1 MLAQEL
7 DDFEEYVVKLPVMGD
22 GQAELLSLSD
32 DELQLVH
39 ESMPGDALWSCV
51 RCCKRLRKAALASGG
66 LAVVAALAGDLAS
79 VRWAHL
85 RGCPV
90 SRVGAG
96 KLCHIAAARNDLP
109 MLRWTLAN
117 GGVGLHGAIVMEL
130 AIAAGNLDMVRV
142 AHDHG
147 CELGRAYETA
157 AIMGHLV
164 IVQWL
169 YQRDSECSKQLRQS
183 CMNRAAGCAAAHGH
197 LEVLKWLT
205 DDEREEGHQILSRS
219 GVHASWGRYILSAA
233 ARGGHPHIIE
243 WAHRTG
249 YPLPSKDEWAR
260 DANLA
265 RAAKDDWARDAN
277 LARAAAESVQRQL
290 AGQQRVPRKKS
301 LKETRQMFFEKANE
315 VAVLVSSSALLLP

>member
-1 MLAQEL
+1 MASLLTQEALDDMLAQEL
-7 DDFEEYVVKLPVMGD
+7 RDFKLTGMGDDQACRRLPLAFAALSHLSLAGRPAHPVHVGRVKLDVMI
-22 GQAELLSLSD
+22 AAPELLSLSD

-39 ESMPGDALWSCV
+39 ESMPEDALWSCV

-147 CELGRAYETA
+147 CELGRDYETA
-157 AIMGHLV
+157 AIMGHLEAKMRF
-164 IVQWL
+164 L
-169 YQRDSECSKQLRQS
+169 RDLP
-183 CMNRAAGCAAAHGH
+183 H
-197 LEVLKWLT
+197 VL
-205 DDEREEGHQILSRS
+205 
-219 GVHASWGRYILSAA
+219 
-233 ARGGHPHIIE
+233 GGPV
-243 WAHRTG
+243 G
-249 YPLPSKDEWAR
+249 P
-260 DANLA
+260 
-265 RAAKDDWARDAN
+265 
-277 LARAAAESVQRQL
+277 
-290 AGQQRVPRKKS
+290 
-301 LKETRQMFFEKANE
+301 
-315 VAVLVSSSALLLP
+315 

>member
-1 MLAQEL
+1 
-7 DDFEEYVVKLPVMGD
+7 
-22 GQAELLSLSD
+22 
-32 DELQLVH
+32 
-39 ESMPGDALWSCV
+39 
-51 RCCKRLRKAALASGG
+51 
-66 LAVVAALAGDLAS
+66 
-79 VRWAHL
+79 
-85 RGCPV
+85 
-90 SRVGAG
+90 
-96 KLCHIAAARNDLP
+96 
-109 MLRWTLAN
+109 
-117 GGVGLHGAIVMEL
+117 
-130 AIAAGNLDMVRV
+130 
-142 AHDHG
+142 
-147 CELGRAYETA
+147 
-157 AIMGHLV
+157 
-164 IVQWL
+164 
-169 YQRDSECSKQLRQS
+169 
-183 CMNRAAGCAAAHGH
+183 MNRAAGCAAAHGH

-265 RAAKDDWARDAN
+265 RAAKDDWERDAN